1 MKVNSAEDCGSYYK
15 ANVTLSD
22 SSYYTNDELNQVG
35 DVGSKIW
42 IEARGDYGKISC
54 VDISTS
60 GDMGIEVKYGNDT
73 YYFTKEDAVYTP
85 YKGEEETLTRKIKD
99 TEVLIPK
106 NVEIIPANG
115 FEVYKATLDTFVNEK
130 MARLVPVFDGN
141 TVCALYDDIINHAD

>member
-1 MKVNSAEDCGSYYK
+1 MLDILRRTVGAGPHFFR
-15 ANVTLSD
+15 LISD
-22 SSYYTNDELNQVG
+22 NLRS
-35 DVGSKIW
+35 I
-42 IEARGDYGKISC
+42 
-54 VDISTS
+54 
-60 GDMGIEVKYGNDT
+60 
-73 YYFTKEDAVYTP
+73 TKEDAVYTP

-106 NVEIIPANG
+106 NVEIIPVNG